1 MIPINHG
8 CLVYLNHK
16 SNVCWTFVSGQS
28 FRISNVQYNFRHV
41 HKLVVA
47 FPFYAGKFYART
59 HGKITRSLWVEI
71 HPYSVNVTTS
81 SKHDINYANDPFLVC
96 GKFKNRRRGESL
108 GAFRVVKISGISG
121 SAVNGTRFIGSSHWK
136 IPRKKWKIWK
146 GGLLF
151 PVGIS
156 ERNFV
161 FHSHV
166 SRSLYQFQVHGKKIC
181 HGQLAN
187 QNGFPRAHVS
197 MRFVFLLAPQWK
209 HFCTTSA
216 LTLD

>member
-1 MIPINHG
+1 MKFTIT
-8 CLVYLNHK
+8 YLPPPYSLRFSVFAQRRARNATDDEAQGTLGRRK
-16 SNVCWTFVSGQS
+16 RRAKPVFLCAQRGVWVRSSWAIGRFPFSQ
-28 FRISNVQYNFRHV
+28 NFR
-41 HKLVVA
+41 
-47 FPFYAGKFYART
+47 
-59 HGKITRSLWVEI
+59 
-71 HPYSVNVTTS
+71 N
-81 SKHDINYANDPFLVC
+81 
-96 GKFKNRRRGESL
+96 
-108 GAFRVVKISGISG
+108 FRL
-121 SAVNGTRFIGSSHWK
+121 AVNGTRFIGSSHWK

-151 PVGIS
+151 QVGIS

>member
-1 MIPINHG
+1 MKFTITYLPPPYSLRFSVFHTKASAKRDWWRSARNLG
-8 CLVYLNHK
+8 KEKAESKACLPLRAERRLGTKQLRYRALPF
-16 SNVCWTFVSGQS
+16 SQ
-28 FRISNVQYNFRHV
+28 NFR
-41 HKLVVA
+41 
-47 FPFYAGKFYART
+47 
-59 HGKITRSLWVEI
+59 
-71 HPYSVNVTTS
+71 N
-81 SKHDINYANDPFLVC
+81 
-96 GKFKNRRRGESL
+96 
-108 GAFRVVKISGISG
+108 FRL
-121 SAVNGTRFIGSSHWK
+121 AVNGTRFIGSSHWK

-156 ERNFV
+156 ERNFA
-161 FHSHV
+161 FHSDV